1 MSPRPPASEAELI
14 DELQRTAADLAG
26 ARELLAAIMEAAAA
40 DDDVNPY
47 CRLGQITGAADAALA
62 GPVYPGQNPY
72 DMAAQVLRETLAKG
86 REKHGVAL

>member
-1 MSPRPPASEAELI
+1 MSPRPPAELI

-40 DDDVNPY
+40 ADVNPY
-47 CRLGQITGAADAALA
+47 CRLGSITGAADAALA

-72 DMAAQVLRETLAKG
+72 DMAARVLRETLAKD